1 MKKITRLFCAL
12 GAAVV
17 LFSCKNT
24 DYQDASTIT
33 ELKNELQSKFG
44 KEAYYTQISVTNSK
58 TGSVVVVSQTSDPA
72 SLKMSDWTKLQGFWK
87 ETAEIALEV
96 SEGVNPADFMF
107 KLGEKVDLDLVGKL
121 VDQSKEKV
129 ISEKKIKD
137 VFVKHININAP
148 NDGDFS
154 RMFYYISIEPK
165 GGGTTFTFYYDL
177 QGNLTRFDY

>member
-1 MKKITRLFCAL
+1 MKKVTRLFCAL
-12 GAAVV
+12 GAAMV

-24 DYQDASTIT
+24 DYQDAATIT

-44 KEAYYTQISVTNSK
+44 KEAYYTNISVTNSK
-58 TGSVVVVSQTSDPA
+58 TGSVVGVSQTSDPA
-72 SLKMSDWTKLQGFWK
+72 SLKMSDWTKVQGFWK
-87 ETAEIALEV
+87 ETAEVSLEV

-121 VDQSKEKV
+121 IDQSKEKV

-137 VFVKHININAP
+137 VFVKYIGINAP

-154 RMFYYISIEPK
+154 RMSYSINIEPK
-165 GGGTTFTFYYDL
+165 GGGTTFTFLY
-177 QGNLTRFDY
+177 NLDGSLRNFSY